1 MIFSEVAMTV
11 YLLPQPLEHSCGKL
25 KWLNKKR
32 SRHSF
37 LTVFILLF
45 GLSNQIFMFQCSTLH
60 KCSWTF
66 SSVFF
71 YDLPQRAFV
80 QNVWGTLSHNG
91 RKNRTDSSVLVW
103 NGTARVLPIFQEICL
118 CPSIP
123 SAKISLLFSEISPVN
138 WPAFNSNQ
146 SFSICSRSKVVISY
160 PTKITSLWTVRSLFE
175 LFGFDVKF
183 VLKQTLLVREDTWLA
198 AREAMALPDNALRR
212 CLETNLREIAFLKL
226 ATVLYTS
233 PALYATSWS

>member
-123 SAKISLLFSEISPVN
+123 SAKISLLFSEISAVN

-160 PTKITSLWTVRSLFE
+160 PTKMKLRFE
-175 LFGFDVKF
+175 LLEACSNCS
-183 VLKQTLLVREDTWLA
+183 VLMWSSFSNKRCWCGKTRDWRRARQWRYPIMPCVA
-198 AREAMALPDNALRR
+198 A
-212 CLETNLREIAFLKL
+212 
-226 ATVLYTS
+226 
-233 PALYATSWS
+233 